1 MMAEKCSSAVVT
13 SAEKAK
19 QYNLRNAWSISTSS
33 GSQQNTL
40 VAFGG
45 TFPLRRPTFEEHL
58 RVSQPQY
65 GNFEAQENNITN
77 IRGATDGT
85 KKLRALGI
93 GSTGES
99 LYVLGYNEASD

>member
-1 MMAEKCSSAVVT
+1 MEIKNIILEDFISAT
-13 SAEKAK
+13 DGRKMFICGSYFGGETK

-58 RVSQPQY
+58 RVSQ
-65 GNFEAQENNITN
+65 TSVW
-77 IRGATDGT
+77 
-85 KKLRALGI
+85 KL
-93 GSTGES
+93 
-99 LYVLGYNEASD
+99 